1 MIRLLVY
8 LSLFGAI
15 ACAQDTPASLDCK
28 NPPAS
33 AALQEVLPCIVGKGI
48 DLKDAK
54 GTKFTGR
61 LSVRGNGT
69 CDEGSTCALQLRRLL
84 RTQNVLASDV
94 RSVKYRP
101 PASSARKA
109 LGWAVAAGIIVGLA
123 TAEIQIDKEVSVL
136 TVGLGPVFAIPA
148 GMTVARAP
156 NVTVDIS
163 ASGSREATNAKQGGS

>member
-1 MIRLLVY
+1 MIRLLVF

-33 AALQEVLPCIVGKGI
+33 ATLQEVLPCIVGKGI
-48 DLKDAK
+48 DLRDAK

-69 CDEGSTCALQLRRLL
+69 CDEGSTCELQLRRVL

-94 RSVKYRP
+94 RSVKYRV
-101 PASSARKA
+101 PASKKRKA
-109 LGWAVAAGIIVGLA
+109 LGWVVGFGAAAVIALEDISENSQADVRAILFAPLFGI
-123 TAEIQIDKEVSVL
+123 SS
-136 TVGLGPVFAIPA
+136 
-148 GMTVARAP
+148 GMVVARP
-156 NVTVDIS
+156 ERYTIRIDNPV
-163 ASGSREATNAKQGGS
+163 EKHP